1 MQSSCL
7 ATLQHSSPV
16 HPAARSLL
24 LRLVSLAGFAALA
37 LTVCAARSAKGT
49 TAATL
54 VEAADYMPCG
64 NDCTGFASPVSAV
77 CLHLGDEAIIA
88 EAENYLH
95 NRRTSWIEDLVGK
108 QVRIRYSKR
117 SLWIVPSDRAA
128 AKLHRGSG
136 FEGFKDP
143 GCTRE
148 VHKPILAEA
157 YAAKRPSS
165 IPADAF
171 ALAGSGRGEYPALFL
186 WFQCNLDADGRT
198 ITCRR
203 WYRDG
208 VADSTDWFCANT
220 AEGAKVGTKF
230 PIDPLLSQ
238 ASRLVSTSGALL
250 QHDNRSRTNGKLD
263 FPNEACR

>member
-1 MQSSCL
+1 MMQSSC
-7 ATLQHSSPV
+7 PV
-16 HPAARSLL
+16 PFQP
-24 LRLVSLAGFAALA
+24 LRLLSLAAFAALA
-37 LTVCAARSAKGT
+37 LTVSAAAKSGKAT
-49 TAATL
+49 TTATL

-64 NDCTGFASPVSAV
+64 TDCTAFASPLSAV
-77 CLHLGDEAIIA
+77 CLHVGDEAIIA
-88 EAENYLH
+88 EGENYLH
-95 NRRTSWIEDLVGK
+95 DRRTSWIEDLVGK
-108 QVRIRYSKR
+108 QIRVRYTKR
-117 SLWIVPSDRAA
+117 SLWIVPPDREA

-165 IPADAF
+165 VPRDAF
-171 ALAGSGRGEYPALFL
+171 ALAGSGRGEFPARFL

-208 VADSTDWFCANT
+208 VTDSTDWFCANT
-220 AEGAKVGTKF
+220 AEGIKVGTKF

-250 QHDNRSRTNGKLD
+250 QHDNRSRTNGNLD